1 MEEKLVAKQTRADGC
16 ICRLETSNLFPCC
29 FPCQTTVAAR
39 THLFR
44 ISQYP
49 SVAKH
54 VDVEWRTHSSWMAFF
69 IILYLHSPVSSLTH
83 THTTSTLLKLNMLLI
98 CRKWGERVTTAFR
111 FVPRSLT
118 LASLFTFTDKPP
130 GKWRRVTWDAPH
142 GAVSEAFSQHGL
154 EHAHP
159 LHATSA
165 PPHARVSRTALLM
178 LKAPRLW
185 QALYVVTHR
194 R

>member
-54 VDVEWRTHSSWMAFF
+54 VDVTF
-69 IILYLHSPVSSLTH
+69 ILDGLLYHP
-83 THTTSTLLKLNMLLI
+83 I
-98 CRKWGERVTTAFR
+98 
-111 FVPRSLT
+111 
-118 LASLFTFTDKPP
+118 FTFTSELSHTHDLHPSQTKHAVNLQEM
-130 GKWRRVTWDAPH
+130 RRARNDC
-142 GAVSEAFSQHGL
+142 VSLCS
-154 EHAHP
+154 
-159 LHATSA
+159 T
-165 PPHARVSRTALLM
+165 
-178 LKAPRLW
+178 
-185 QALYVVTHR
+185 
-194 R
+194 